1 MLRKLALGTLFF
13 CAASSAQSTEDV
25 RFWHA
30 LNGPQAAAIQRLA
43 ARFNASQKDYR
54 VRPVYKGGLE
64 VTFALALAARHG
76 KGAPHIVQIH
86 ESLTDDLIAEHLVV
100 PLWQAMADARQRFD
114 AALFPAVSSAFS
126 DEHGRLLA
134 LPFASATPVLYY
146 NRDALRRA
154 KLSPAGPPATWYE
167 MPAALGAL
175 LDAGSSCPFTSAW
188 PAWVLLE
195 NMSAWHN
202 QEFLTQDNGYEGSG
216 TQLVFN
222 GRLMVRWIAML
233 SSWRKSGYFVYSG
246 RGGDEAEAR
255 FAAGECALLTA
266 SSASYPALRAKANFD
281 LGVAALPYYDDF
293 DDAPQNTLAGGA
305 ALWVLAGKPK
315 RANRGAA
322 RFLAFL
328 ARPEVQAE
336 WQRMTGFVPLTLAG
350 YELAQ
355 KRGYYLKQPGNEVAV
370 RQLVG
375 KIPTGDSKEI
385 RFGERFR
392 IRGIIDEELEAV
404 WSGTKAPLEALN
416 AAVARGNLLLSS
428 TPKR

>member
-1 MLRKLALGTLFF
+1 MLRKLALGTLLF
-13 CAASSAQSTEDV
+13 CAASSALPREDV

-30 LNGPQAAAIQRLA
+30 LSGPQAAAIERLA
-43 ARFNASQKDYR
+43 ARFNASQKEYR
-54 VRPVYKGGLE
+54 VRPAYKGALE

-76 KGAPHIVQIH
+76 AAAPHIVQIQ
-86 ESLTDDLIAEHLVV
+86 ESLTDDLIAERLVV
-100 PLWQAMADARQRFD
+100 PLWQVMADAKQPFD
-114 AALFPAVSSAFS
+114 TALFPAVSSAFS
-126 DEHGRLLA
+126 DERGRLLA

-154 KLSPAGPPATWYE
+154 KLDPSSPPATWYE

-175 LDAGSSCPFTSAW
+175 LASGSPCPFTSAW

-202 QEFLTQDNGYEGSG
+202 QEFVTQDNGFEGAG

-222 GRLMVRWIAML
+222 GQLMVRWIAML

-246 RGGDEAEAR
+246 RGDEAEAR
-255 FAAGECALLTA
+255 FLAGECALLTS
-266 SSASYPALRAKANFD
+266 SSASGPALRARAKFD
-281 LGVAALPYYDDF
+281 LGVAPLPYYDDF

-336 WQRMTGFVPLTLAG
+336 WQQMTGFVPLTMAG
-350 YELAQ
+350 YEVAR
-355 KRGYYLKQPGNEVAV
+355 KRGYYLKQPGNEIAV

-375 KIPTGDSKEI
+375 KIPTEDSKEI
-385 RFGERFR
+385 RFGDRFR
-392 IRGIIDEELEAV
+392 VRGIIDEELEAV
-404 WSGTKAPLEALN
+404 WSGAKAPLDALN
-416 AAVARGNLLLSS
+416 DAVERGNLLLSS
-428 TPKR
+428 SPKR